1 MKVKLEDVCEKGT
14 SNLKLSD
21 VVGKNGDYPIYGASG
36 YIGNVNFYKQ
46 ESPYVAVVKDGA
58 GIGRAILCPA
68 KSSVIGTMQY
78 LIPKAN
84 ILPEYLYY
92 VVTNLHLEKYFSGAT
107 IPHIYFRDYK
117 NETFN
122 LHSITEQ
129 NKIVSILNHVEI
141 MIESRNKEI
150 NLLNDLIKSRFVEMF
165 SSVSNTAKLKDICSI
180 ITDGTHQPPK
190 FVSTGIPFIFV
201 SNIINNT
208 IDLSTDKYID
218 EPTYQILIKRT
229 PIEIGDL
236 ILSTVGSYGHSA
248 VVKTKDRFL
257 FQRHIAYLKPI
268 HKYVVSEYLH
278 SAILSDFVQRQIDR
292 QVKGIAQKTLNL
304 TVIKELTIPIP
315 PLNDQSKFVEFKEQV
330 DKSKLAVQKS
340 LDELEILKKSLMQKY
355 FG

>member
-1 MKVKLEDVCEKGT
+1 
-14 SNLKLSD
+14 
-21 VVGKNGDYPIYGASG
+21 
-36 YIGNVNFYKQ
+36 
-46 ESPYVAVVKDGA
+46 
-58 GIGRAILCPA
+58 
-68 KSSVIGTMQY
+68 
-78 LIPKAN
+78 
-84 ILPEYLYY
+84 
-92 VVTNLHLEKYFSGAT
+92 
-107 IPHIYFRDYK
+107 
-117 NETFN
+117 
-122 LHSITEQ
+122 
-129 NKIVSILNHVEI
+129 
-141 MIESRNKEI
+141 
-150 NLLNDLIKSRFVEMF
+150 MF

-330 DKSKLAVQKS
+330 DKSKLAG
-340 LDELEILKKSLMQKY
+340 EIYSKILQNMVKY
-355 FG
+355 RVECNFF